1 MDQPDMFLTN
11 GVWGVQKDEIFV
23 PGQKCV
29 HTICLKNNS
38 FKLRCINF
46 IHCIIIN
53 INIVIMH
60 NRSLYKIYNIL

>member
-38 FKLRCINF
+38 FKLAYEFNVDE
-46 IHCIIIN
+46 N
-53 INIVIMH
+53 
-60 NRSLYKIYNIL
+60 KTE